1 MHKYTLGIDASKQT
15 NKTIEREKLCP
26 SVRIKNHLNSEESS
40 KALITF

>member
-15 NKTIEREKLCP
+15 NKTIEREKLC
-26 SVRIKNHLNSEESS
+26 RIKNHLNSEESS